1 MGPEQR
7 SEIVQVLEDS
17 RAVFNDAAGGVSE
30 AQAGVSPAAGRW
42 SVLQCVEHVTTV
54 EERVLGFLERSGQ
67 TDSAVIDPQKEAGL
81 LTRVIDRTARADAP
95 EAVRP
100 SGRFSTL
107 AEAVERF
114 NAARSRTI
122 AFAVE
127 RAADLHTLLWQH
139 PRFGDLNG
147 REAMTVIAGHA
158 RRHAAQ
164 IHEVRAAVTD

>member
-1 MGPEQR
+1 MSPEER

-17 RAVFNDAAGGVSE
+17 RKVFNDAAGGLSE

-54 EERVLGFLERSGQ
+54 EERILGFLERAGRV
-67 TDSAVIDPQKEAGL
+67 DSPAIDPKREADL
-81 LTRVIDRTARADAP
+81 MVRVTDRTSRAEAP
-95 EAVRP
+95 EPVRP
-100 SGRFSTL
+100 AGRFSSL

-122 AFAVE
+122 SFAVE
-127 RAADLHTLLWQH
+127 RAAELHTLAWQH
-139 PRFGDLNG
+139 PRFGNMNG
-147 REAMTVIAGHA
+147 REALTVMAGHA

-164 IHEVRAAVTD
+164 IREVREGLA